1 MLNLTEI
8 EQQALDAPINLS
20 DGHARQLPTPAQST
34 LVARLPQWFAEV
46 RDAPFEEL
54 ERRAQTAFLSALGQ
68 NRAPVATGQV
78 LSVYSSS
85 VATMAVGRLLQRRSG
100 RVALIH
106 PTFDSIA
113 DLLRGHVDLVPV
125 AEQVLAEG
133 DWERAVPAD
142 VTCLYLTVP
151 NNPTG
156 WRLDEAALTD
166 LARWS
171 TERDVLLCVDTSF
184 RGFDQRTQYDMYRVL
199 EAAGTD
205 YILLEDTGK
214 LWPMLEL
221 KLGFLAVSPRMERP
235 IKKIMSEVLLSVS
248 PLVLRLVE
256 ELSKDYAAGGMAQL
270 HDLIGTNRRVVAE
283 TVTDLDGVTLL
294 DPDSRVSVCRLRLPS
309 ADRSLS
315 ARRALKERGVH
326 VLPAGQ
332 FYWADPSGGTDQVRI
347 ALARDPHV
355 LAEAL
360 NRMSDV
366 WAGQRQRQRM
376 HVLD

>member
-1 MLNLTEI
+1 MLNLTEL

-20 DGHARQLPTPAQST
+20 DGHARQAPTPSQNA
-34 LVARLPQWFAEV
+34 LVERIPQWFADV
-46 RDAPFEEL
+46 REAPFEEL
-54 ERRAQTAFLSALGQ
+54 ERRAQTAFLSALHQ
-68 NRAPVATGQV
+68 DRAPVAAGRV

-113 DLLRGHVDLVPV
+113 DLLRGHVDLLPIAEPV
-125 AEQVLAEG
+125 LTEG
-133 DWERAVPAD
+133 DWDRAIPTD

-156 WRLDEAALTD
+156 WRLDEAAMTE

-171 TERDVLLCVDTSF
+171 AEREVLLCVDTSF
-184 RGFDQRTQYDMYRVL
+184 RGFDQRTQYDMYRIL

-221 KLGFLAVSPRMERP
+221 KLGFLAVSARMERP

-256 ELSKDYAAGGMAQL
+256 ELSKDYAADGMSQL
-270 HDLIGTNRRVVAE
+270 HELIYTNRRLVAE

-309 ADRSLS
+309 ADKSLS

-347 ALARDPHV
+347 ALARDPHT

-360 NRMSDV
+360 HRMADV
-366 WAGQRQRQRM
+366 WSGQRQRMR
-376 HVLD
+376 VLD